1 MEDACRPAMDVVD
14 AGAGVSKD
22 WDRVSCHSVINGSD
36 MVKLVCKE
44 THDGAAR
51 FWMGV

>member
-14 AGAGVSKD
+14 ASAGGSKD
-22 WDRVSCHSVINGSD
+22 WYRVSCCSD

-51 FWMGV
+51 VWIGV